1 VTEKRKRPV
10 QRLSPG
16 LAGGPER
23 PSTVS
28 GTKSASFPVVPSGP
42 EAPYGRDE
50 NNKPIVPMRTDI
62 EIVSDLLEKPS
73 LAPGLCPHKN
83 DPNDCIQ
90 CRPQGVKSSTLPN
103 QSVVRQFELLHGPPT
118 PEEAEA
124 ARIERDL
131 AHAHKFFGLS
141 KPIQRQTSSH
151 PKTNLKFNCYRE
163 LLMIERDTI
172 ADLFDCIIEYRYRCP
187 KVKPSEAD
195 IQRLQNEIAELDALI
210 LTRSAAWQKRH
221 RPDDPLETNDRLRLK
236 REETKLRDEKK
247 TELVELRARLK
258 QWQEIPPTP
267 PTPVT
272 FGEKYPIT
280 QRGFF
285 LTDVDFLPDKLRT
298 PAGQD
303 PYYTEIL
310 GQVKTPV
317 GDVYDINGYRKMLRL
332 DGWTLSQQVEGGMT
346 WRGWEEWENA
356 VILQAITSGLIKP
369 NVDLIKDYPGLGVY
383 QPPFD
388 PGEADETENELI
400 IKTGGAEINGRIRG
414 AGYYGKNN
422 NRQRTLSDFSNTK
435 GNTKGSSEPDPPF
448 NDYPDDADDAESYT
462 PN

>member
-28 GTKSASFPVVPSGP
+28 GTKAVSVPVVPSGP

-50 NNKPIVPMRTDI
+50 NNKPIVPMRSDQ

-90 CRPQGVKSSTLPN
+90 CRPQGVKPADTRLN
-103 QSVVRQFELLHGPPT
+103 QSPSRQAELRQGPLT

-124 ARIERDL
+124 ARIEREL
-131 AHAHKFFGLS
+131 AHARNMFGLS
-141 KPIQRQTSSH
+141 KPVPRDTRPH
-151 PKTNLKFNCYRE
+151 PKTNLKFDCYRE
-163 LLMIERDTI
+163 LLLLERDHI
-172 ADLFDCIIEYRYRCP
+172 AAIFDCVIEYCRP
-187 KVKPSEAD
+187 VKPPEESWEKTYTY

-210 LTRSAAWQKRH
+210 LTRSAVWQKRH
-221 RPDDPLETNDRLRLK
+221 RPDDPLETNDRTRLR
-236 REETKLRDEKK
+236 REETKLRDKK
-247 TELVELRARLK
+247 KIELRELRAHMKR
-258 QWQEIPPTP
+258 WQETPLIPI
-267 PTPVT
+267 T

-280 QRGFF
+280 HRCVFS
-285 LTDVDFLPDKLRT
+285 TDVDFFPDKLRT

-310 GQVKTPV
+310 GHIETPV
-317 GDVYDINGYRKMLRL
+317 GDVYDINGYLKMLRL

-346 WRGWEEWENA
+346 WRGWEEWENK

-369 NVDLIKDYPGLGVY
+369 NLNLIEDYPGLGVY
-383 QPPFD
+383 QPPLD
-388 PGEADETENELI
+388 PIEADETENTLI

-414 AGYYGKNN
+414 AGYWGKNN
-422 NRQRTLSDFSNTK
+422 NRQRKLSDFNNTTTMK
-435 GNTKGSSEPDPPF
+435 GGSAPDSP
-448 NDYPDDADDAESYT
+448 YVPDISDDAESYA
-462 PN
+462 PD